1 VFDGPTWSEFVV
13 GDEVVQLVPELGAL
27 QHVDRW
33 RWWPVNDE
41 RGKPIALVGKFDGP
55 GYVDLLYVYGDSM
68 GGAARVD
75 IRGPAPR
82 TIWTESGALS
92 RVVAGLIRQPD
103 SII

>member
-1 VFDGPTWSEFVV
+1 VFDGPTWSEYVV

-41 RGKPIALVGKFDGP
+41 RGKPLALVGKYDGY
-55 GYVDLLYVYGDSM
+55 GYVDLLYVYGDST

-92 RVVAGLIRQPD
+92 TVVAGLIQQPD
-103 SII
+103 SIL